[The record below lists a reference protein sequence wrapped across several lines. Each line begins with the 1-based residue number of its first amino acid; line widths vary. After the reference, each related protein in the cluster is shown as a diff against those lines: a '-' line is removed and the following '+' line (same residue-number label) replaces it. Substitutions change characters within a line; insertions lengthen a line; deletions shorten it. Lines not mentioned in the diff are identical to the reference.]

1 MDNLITAGLYTAL
14 TAVVA
19 FYYWMA
25 GHKRGVS
32 ETLLV
37 FREHEPDALKRV
49 QTKLKEILN
58 AESGQ

>member
-1 MDNLITAGLYTAL
+1 MDNLITAGLYTL
-14 TAVVA
+14 LVAVVA

-32 ETLLV
+32 ETLKV
-37 FREHEPDALKRV
+37 FNEHEPDALKRV
-49 QTKLKEILN
+49 QFKLRELLN